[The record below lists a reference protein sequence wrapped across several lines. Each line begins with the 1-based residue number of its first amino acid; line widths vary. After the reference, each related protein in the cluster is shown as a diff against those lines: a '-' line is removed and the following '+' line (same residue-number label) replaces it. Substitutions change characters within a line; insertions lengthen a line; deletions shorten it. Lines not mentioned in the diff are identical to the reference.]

1 MALGPPSVPTPVGP
15 GPSPQ
20 SSFAVVLGVCPVSAR
35 GGVLLADVGH
45 VIRTQGQ
52 VPLPGHHVPA
62 CPALCRPLGRRR
74 ADSGLAA
81 LPKSASGQP
90 QTNWQVAMRW
100 PDSPSLRRATSL
112 R

>member
-74 ADSGLAA
+74 AGCSAQVCVWSAPDELAGRHEM
-81 LPKSASGQP
+81 S
-90 QTNWQVAMRW
+90 
-100 PDSPSLRRATSL
+100 
-112 R
+112 